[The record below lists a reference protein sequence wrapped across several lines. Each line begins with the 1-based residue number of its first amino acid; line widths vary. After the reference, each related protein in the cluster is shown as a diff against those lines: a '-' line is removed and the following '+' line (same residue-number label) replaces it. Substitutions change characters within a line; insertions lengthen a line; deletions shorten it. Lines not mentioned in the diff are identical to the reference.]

1 MSRRP
6 VSRWR
11 TRSSPSWWRT
21 TTSDWQKRSPVSWQ
35 IRHAEPSWGR
45 PGGATSSATSRGS
58 ARRQTLRQSWAP
70 PRRSDEAA
78 RVHGRADWLRWR
90 RQDHGGPRA
99 GAGDR
104 PARPLPLHG
113 RQRRLEQP
121 PAADDAARARR
132 HARASSARAADRRRS
147 PCAQGDPLVAAP
159 GQPGRRGV
167 VPAADRRDQ
176 HAPRPDRRLRPPLH
190 SRLSR
195 VRCGGG
201 GPDAQPARARLPT
214 PARLSETG
222 PRDLSRRPARGPIR
236 AQGRG
241 HRRVACATERRVPP
255 ARRRPRALCDRGGDP
270 AGRRRRF
277 ARGRDHPGGGSTAV
291 SAPTV
296 LVTDAGRGSAIAVIR
311 SLGRQGLHVIAADH
325 DRRSAGF
332 RSRYAAERLVYP
344 DPATEPA
351 AVVELL
357 HRQAGA
363 RHVELIVPVTD
374 ELLLPLAAARAR
386 FEGVSALAI
395 PDDDALSLVT
405 NKWATIELAQ
415 RLGVP
420 VPRTV
425 LVQSADEA
433 LAAASDLGWPLVLKP
448 AASRMLRGTR
458 IERFEVSYADGPVA
472 LTTGMLP

>member
-1 MSRRP
+1 M
-6 VSRWR
+6 
-11 TRSSPSWWRT
+11 
-21 TTSDWQKRSPVSWQ
+21 
-35 IRHAEPSWGR
+35 
-45 PGGATSSATSRGS
+45 
-58 ARRQTLRQSWAP
+58 
-70 PRRSDEAA
+70 
-78 RVHGRADWLRWR
+78 
-90 RQDHGGPRA
+90 
-99 GAGDR
+99 
-104 PARPLPLHG
+104 
-113 RQRRLEQP
+113 
-121 PAADDAARARR
+121 
-132 HARASSARAADRRRS
+132 
-147 PCAQGDPLVAAP
+147 
-159 GQPGRRGV
+159 
-167 VPAADRRDQ
+167 
-176 HAPRPDRRLRPPLH
+176 
-190 SRLSR
+190 
-195 VRCGGG
+195 
-201 GPDAQPARARLPT
+201 
-214 PARLSETG
+214 
-222 PRDLSRRPARGPIR
+222 
-236 AQGRG
+236 
-241 HRRVACATERRVPP
+241 
-255 ARRRPRALCDRGGDP
+255 
-270 AGRRRRF
+270 
-277 ARGRDHPGGGSTAV
+277 

-344 DPATEPA
+344 DPATDPA

-433 LAAASDLGWPLVLKP
+433 LAAAGDLGWPLVLKP
-448 AASRMLRGTR
+448 AASRVLRGTG
-458 IERFEVSYADGPVA
+458 IERFEVSYADGPAA
-472 LTTGMLP
+472 LTAGMLPFAGRCPVLLQEYHAGDAYGVELLAEHGRTLMAFQHRRLHELPINGGASTLRESVALDPELLGHATRLIHELRWQGLAMVEFRVGAGGPVLMEVNGRIWGSLPLAVKSGVDFPLGLAALYLGSRLHGAGPRAGASRHVCVRSRDLGRELLWIGSVLRPRRRYPFLAAPPRRAAIAAAIRLPLPQDGFDLLCRDDPAPAVADAVHAAGRLARKVGRAE